1 MDKQAEGTLVEGQ
14 NLVDLHLPVPRT
26 LAVSA
31 VVEEANEL
39 IIDCPAM
46 LEDNGGEMVAI
57 QTMLKTIEAE
67 RKELVVPINE
77 AHAKVMAFFKK
88 HSDPLTTALEI
99 RKLKHGAYITEQNRI
114 AAERQRIADQ
124 AAAAERARLAKEAAV
139 LEAKAKEKEA
149 KLRAEAEAAAAAG
162 NAAQA
167 AKLKA
172 EADARQEK
180 AEEAAAELRMQAAYT
195 VSAVVVPESAGKV
208 SGVSK
213 MKDNW
218 QYVIEDEDKIPRS
231 FMCVDE
237 KKLLAYAKAMKDSAT
252 VEGVRFVNNAQVAV
266 RAA

>member
-1 MDKQAEGTLVEGQ
+1 MDMKTEGSIVEGQ
-14 NLVDLHLPVPRT
+14 NLVDLHLAAPKSIV
-26 LAVSA
+26 LSA
-31 VVEEANEL
+31 AVEEAKEL

-46 LEDNGGEMVAI
+46 LEDNGGEMVVI
-57 QTMLKTIEAE
+57 QTLLKNIEAE
-67 RKELVVPINE
+67 RKELVAPINE

-88 HSDPLTTALEI
+88 HSEPLESALAI
-99 RKLKHGAYITEQNRI
+99 RKQKHGAYITEQNRI
-114 AAERQRIADQ
+114 AAELQRKADE

-139 LEAKAKEKEA
+139 LEAKAKERDD
-149 KLRAEAEAAAAAG
+149 KLRAEAEAAIAAG
-162 NAAQA
+162 NAVQA

-180 AEEAAAELRMQAAYT
+180 AEEAAAELRMQAAST

-218 QYVIEDEDKIPRS
+218 QAVVEDADLVPRE
-231 FMCVDE
+231 FMVVDLV
-237 KKLLAYAKAMKDSAT
+237 KLGAYAKAMKDSAK
-252 VEGVRFVNNAQVAV
+252 VAGVRFVNNAQVAV